1 MLRFIALQGVR
12 AHKNLVHS
20 SHLEQ
25 RIFRASLGIKSHG
38 ARERFINL
46 YIRGTLKTRVKDR
59 SHEVSS
65 FITIGKQTD
74 RAK

>member
-25 RIFRASLGIKSHG
+25 RIYRASLGIKSHG

-46 YIRGTLKTRVKDR
+46 YIRGTLKTHVKD
-59 SHEVSS
+59 
-65 FITIGKQTD
+65 
-74 RAK
+74 